1 MPDVTV
7 LPLVFRAIT
16 APLVPTGADRT
27 GVSVGVLILTDA
39 GKPTFENAVLLIG
52 KGRICRFDP
61 TVVPTVATRRLL
73 PVVEPI
79 VCV

>member
-1 MPDVTV
+1 MIRVVPLPVKFKLAVPDVTV

-52 KGRICRFDP
+52 KGRI
-61 TVVPTVATRRLL
+61 
-73 PVVEPI
+73 
-79 VCV
+79 